1 MKVLKYIFSMMLL
14 GGIISACADLDT
26 KLTNEWSESDTWRDA
41 DMAQG
46 VLLSVYQDVMIAPDA
61 WDGNFLDA
69 ATDNALTRNYDS
81 KVYRASQGAFSRSTN
96 PLGNWSSCYDQ
107 LQRIH
112 LFLDKGLT
120 DNVSYDV
127 ANANNDK
134 RTKRVFKVRHFF
146 CGHGVVFSYYK
157 CMEEKPMME
166 KCWDIRL

>member
-107 LQRIH
+107 LQR
-112 LFLDKGLT
+112 
-120 DNVSYDV
+120 
-127 ANANNDK
+127 
-134 RTKRVFKVRHFF
+134 
-146 CGHGVVFSYYK
+146 
-157 CMEEKPMME
+157 
-166 KCWDIRL
+166 

>member
-69 ATDNALTRNYDS
+69 STDNALTHIGGLPIAVNLNCHAAR
-81 KVYRASQGAFSRSTN
+81 RAEMV
-96 PLGNWSSCYDQ
+96 L
-107 LQRIH
+107 
-112 LFLDKGLT
+112 
-120 DNVSYDV
+120 
-127 ANANNDK
+127 
-134 RTKRVFKVRHFF
+134 
-146 CGHGVVFSYYK
+146 
-157 CMEEKPMME
+157 
-166 KCWDIRL
+166 

>member
-69 ATDNALTRNYDS
+69 ATDNAVRGHL
-81 KVYRASQGAFSRSTN
+81 VVLLILLAIGAVAMISFNGFICS
-96 PLGNWSSCYDQ
+96 W
-107 LQRIH
+107 I
-112 LFLDKGLT
+112 KG
-120 DNVSYDV
+120 
-127 ANANNDK
+127 
-134 RTKRVFKVRHFF
+134 
-146 CGHGVVFSYYK
+146 
-157 CMEEKPMME
+157 
-166 KCWDIRL
+166 

>member
-69 ATDNALTRNYDS
+69 ATDNKTPCAISASLGLAAYSNTRAFNAAAANPDALPKDIS
-81 KVYRASQGAFSRSTN
+81 PKIAS
-96 PLGNWSSCYDQ
+96 PP
-107 LQRIH
+107 
-112 LFLDKGLT
+112 
-120 DNVSYDV
+120 
-127 ANANNDK
+127 
-134 RTKRVFKVRHFF
+134 
-146 CGHGVVFSYYK
+146 
-157 CMEEKPMME
+157 E
-166 KCWDIRL
+166 

>member
-134 RTKRVFKVRHFF
+134 RTKR
-146 CGHGVVFSYYK
+146 
-157 CMEEKPMME
+157 
-166 KCWDIRL
+166 RLQGEALFLRAWCSFQLLQMYGGKTDDG

>member
-81 KVYRASQGAFSRSTN
+81 KVYRASQG
-96 PLGNWSSCYDQ
+96 
-107 LQRIH
+107 H
-112 LFLDKGLT
+112 LVVLLILLAIGAVAMISFNGFICSWIKG
-120 DNVSYDV
+120 
-127 ANANNDK
+127 
-134 RTKRVFKVRHFF
+134 
-146 CGHGVVFSYYK
+146 
-157 CMEEKPMME
+157 
-166 KCWDIRL
+166 